1 MILLHHY
8 LAELLDSVSVSSGN
22 TGIDDAQELEKLATA
37 MAPMQF
43 SDCLAARDVQ
53 SCEISLTERHVQEL
67 VFVVMA
73 YVGQ

>member
-8 LAELLDSVSVSSGN
+8 LADLLDSVSVSSGN
-22 TGIDDAQELEKLATA
+22 AGIDDVQELEKLATA

-43 SDCLAARDVQ
+43 SDCRIAGDVQ
-53 SCEISLTERHVQEL
+53 CCEISLSVLHVQKL
-67 VFVVMA
+67 VFGAMA